1 MDIFFFFLSLNYF
14 SHLYIDPTTI
24 STSLCVALILPLSM
38 LSAVRSKSEKHVS
51 LGGVIGWN
59 NNISKEREREREKEQ
74 KDVSNRQ
81 DNGLS
86 KSDIQR
92 RGKSMIDE
100 CVSRNFG
107 EKRFDIN
114 MTASIEWQTERQKQK
129 FSFSDLNHNYM
140 E

>member
-1 MDIFFFFLSLNYF
+1 MY
-14 SHLYIDPTTI
+14 
-24 STSLCVALILPLSM
+24 
-38 LSAVRSKSEKHVS
+38 LSAVSSVEITTYRK
-51 LGGVIGWN
+51 
-59 NNISKEREREREKEQ
+59 KEREREREKEQ

-114 MTASIEWQTERQKQK
+114 MTASIE
-129 FSFSDLNHNYM
+129 
-140 E
+140 

>member
-1 MDIFFFFLSLNYF
+1 
-14 SHLYIDPTTI
+14 
-24 STSLCVALILPLSM
+24 
-38 LSAVRSKSEKHVS
+38 
-51 LGGVIGWN
+51 
-59 NNISKEREREREKEQ
+59 
-74 KDVSNRQ
+74 VSNRQ

-114 MTASIEWQTERQKQK
+114 MTASIE
-129 FSFSDLNHNYM
+129 
-140 E
+140 